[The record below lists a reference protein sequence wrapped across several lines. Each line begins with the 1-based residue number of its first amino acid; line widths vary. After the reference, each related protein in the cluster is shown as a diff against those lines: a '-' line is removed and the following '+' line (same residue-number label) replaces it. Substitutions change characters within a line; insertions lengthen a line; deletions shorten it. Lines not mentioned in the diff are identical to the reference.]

1 METAYTRYII
11 STYLPKLNRIKL
23 EITHFGKDFTNAQ
36 FADMF
41 NVSVKTFNNF
51 YSGKTVDFDLLI
63 QLGSMYDFKF
73 TL

>member
-1 METAYTRYII
+1 METAYTRFIV
-11 STYLPKLNRIKL
+11 SKYLPKLEAIKNN
-23 EITHFGKDFTNAQ
+23 ISHFGKDFTNQQ

-41 NVSVKTFNNF
+41 DVSVKTFNNF
-51 YSGKTVDFDLLI
+51 YSGKTINFDLLI